1 MQRELSRSKEKARRE
16 IADSVNLIII
26 EVELF

>member
-16 IADSVNLIII
+16 ITNSVNLIII